1 MREATNSLERSLA
14 ALEIIAQAPG
24 GLRNADIHRRL
35 RIPKSTCS
43 FILSRLEQKGYLAKN
58 HASGRYRIGL
68 TPVALAHGALR
79 EIGVRTIAEPALYQ
93 LATATGL
100 SAGIGILERGYVL
113 IIDRVEGYDFV
124 RDVVQSADGFIP
136 SQNHPTPGY
145 PVREDR
151 AIGRELPAHSTA
163 VGKVL
168 LAWLPEP
175 ALLELL
181 EQRGLQR
188 RTRKTITSRARLF
201 QELES
206 VRKQGY
212 ATADGEYS
220 SGLRSIATPIQ
231 NAAGFVTSGVSLNG
245 PVTDAAWKESA
256 ELVELVKSAARE
268 ISRRA
273 RFLRVPSSAID

>member
-1 MREATNSLERSLA
+1 VPDATNSLERALA
-14 ALEIIAQAPG
+14 VLEIIARAPG
-24 GLRNADIHRRL
+24 GLRNAEVHRRL

-43 FILSRLEQKGYLAKN
+43 FILSRLEQKGYLAKS

-68 TPVALAHGALR
+68 TPVVLAHGALR

-124 RDVVQSADGFIP
+124 RDVVQSADTFTSP
-136 SQNHPTPGY
+136 RNRSAAHY

-151 AIGRELPAHSTA
+151 AIGRELPAHTTA

-168 LAWLPEP
+168 MAWLPEP

-181 EQRGLQR
+181 EQRGLPR
-188 RTRKTITSRARLF
+188 RTRKTITSKARLF
-201 QELES
+201 QELEL

-212 ATADGEYS
+212 AMADGEYS
-220 SGLRSIATPIQ
+220 PGLCSLATPIQ
-231 NAAGFVTSGVSLNG
+231 NAAGFVTAGVSLNG
-245 PVTDAAWKESA
+245 PVTDVAWNDPA
-256 ELVELVKSAARE
+256 GLVELVKSAARE

-273 RFLRVPSSAID
+273 RFLRDPSSAID